1 MKKFKVTFS
10 EDNSGYMLEE
20 ENEYSGDMVH
30 TITVNST
37 NWEESFTDARNA
49 FYEANPNA
57 NRITNFDSKE
67 I

>member
-1 MKKFKVTFS
+1 MKNFKVTFS

-30 TITVNST
+30 SVKVSCNT
-37 NWEESFTDARNA
+37 WEESFPLAREQ
-49 FYEANPNA
+49 FYTGNPNA